1 MLLEKN
7 VRPLNVI
14 YNEREAKENGSWRI
28 PNKKNNDILLDSTPF
43 IPSVS
48 CQSNFPTY
56 LCVSKLE
63 GIIISI
69 LQRVDWGI
77 KQQQHL
83 PLGRHSSGKVSRT
96 HDSEI
101 GGTVNAYW
109 TKTSLPKKVS
119 WQGWCDLKNYSLPE
133 VQEGEFSGFTK
144 ETRTLSVLGE

>member
-1 MLLEKN
+1 MLLEIK

-14 YNEREAKENGSWRI
+14 YNEWEAKENGSWRI
-28 PNKKNNDILLDSTPF
+28 PSRKNNDVLLDSTPF
-43 IPSVS
+43 RPSVS

-63 GIIISI
+63 DIIISI

-83 PLGRHSSGKVSRT
+83 PVGRRSSGKVSRT
-96 HDSEI
+96 HDWNRRNGKCLLDYNEP
-101 GGTVNAYW
+101 TQ
-109 TKTSLPKKVS
+109 KVS
-119 WQGWCDLKNYSLPE
+119 WQEWCDLKSYLLPE